1 MTRVCIYMQEIM
13 LTGPQWAGQTDLH
26 GDIPPAVRDGENQKT
41 DHPHTQFD
49 VILSFRSI
57 SKVAVK
63 FQCCIKHKRLFTD
76 GFVLTAC

>member
-1 MTRVCIYMQEIM
+1 M

-49 VILSFRSI
+49 VILSFRSV
-57 SKVAVK
+57 SKLALK
-63 FQCCIKHKRLFTD
+63 FLCCIIHKRLFTD